1 MFAVLYFINFDV
13 IKTYLKAL
21 MMIVGLVLCVAGVA
35 SGAAMIPATI
45 ITAVVL
51 FLAKLAAGAV
61 VIFFFS
67 LLTKPR

>member
-1 MFAVLYFINFDV
+1 MFAVLYFINFDG

-21 MMIVGLVLCVAGVA
+21 LMIIGLVLCVVGV
-35 SGAAMIPATI
+35 AMIPATI

-51 FLAKLAAGAV
+51 FLAKLVVGAV
-61 VIFFFS
+61 IIFFFS